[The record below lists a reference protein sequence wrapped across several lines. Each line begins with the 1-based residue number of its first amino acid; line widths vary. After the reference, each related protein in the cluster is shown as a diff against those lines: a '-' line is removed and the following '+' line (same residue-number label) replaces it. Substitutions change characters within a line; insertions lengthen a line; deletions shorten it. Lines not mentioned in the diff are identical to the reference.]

1 MMTVSTPGN
10 ASRTRPPAPTRSTQ
24 SSRSSRPLGAY
35 VLIGVPVLLGLLFV
49 LQIASGFLKTEIIV
63 RNAVA
68 VSRVSLEPDPVG
80 ARVYMT
86 FVDRLGADT
95 TFSGELTVKVREPD
109 GAVWQTV
116 RSISGSDFVTLPPG
130 SLLGG
135 RQGYSIPIP
144 QTDWA
149 RPPRRGGA
157 ATVSVD
163 AVPSDGSAPFSSIDE
178 ERIP

>member
-1 MMTVSTPGN
+1 MVTVSTPTN
-10 ASRTRPPAPTRSTQ
+10 AARTRPPTPTRPTP
-24 SSRSSRPLGAY
+24 SSRASRPLGAY
-35 VLIGVPVLLGLLFV
+35 VLIGVPVLLGLLF
-49 LQIASGFLKTEIIV
+49 LWQIGSGFLKTEIIV

-80 ARVYMT
+80 SRVDMT
-86 FVDRLGADT
+86 FVDRQGGDT

-116 RSISGSDFVTLPPG
+116 RSISSGDFVTLPST

-144 QTDWA
+144 QGDWA

-163 AVPSDGSAPFSSIDE
+163 AVPADGSTPFSSIDE
-178 ERIP
+178 ERFP